1 MSMKNNL
8 FVFIVESI
16 ERVFVVT
23 RLKHVVLLN
32 IVVGAYML
40 HEKENRNA
48 SDFSIGKKARILNE
62 SSFNIYA
69 LIAGSI

>member
-32 IVVGAYML
+32 IVVGVYML

-48 SDFSIGKKARILNE
+48 SVF
-62 SSFNIYA
+62 FFV
-69 LIAGSI
+69 

>member
-48 SDFSIGKKARILNE
+48 SDFSIGKKASILNE

-69 LIAGSI
+69 RIAGSI